1 MIHPMPLTVASV
13 ADTIV
18 TVTSADGQTFRL
30 AREAVYGT
38 PAVGQEVKLIAVAV
52 GSEDAG
58 ETAFAR
64 KLLNQLLGSSA

>member
-1 MIHPMPLTVASV
+1 MIHPLSLTVASV
-13 ADTIV
+13 TDT
-18 TVTSADGQTFRL
+18 TVTATSPDRQMFQL

-38 PAVGQEVKLIAVAV
+38 PAVGQELKVIAVAV

-64 KLLNQLLGSSA
+64 TLLNQLLGS